1 MRPLFVLLLCP
12 ALLLAAEIHSYTTG
26 PATPLTPGFHKL
38 VCEFTDATIQP
49 TRLPFTLYLPSGYG
63 TPGKRFPMVTFLGG
77 LGDRGDDPGIAM
89 CVGVPLEIGRDPDL
103 RAWMP
108 MIVLTPQCPSDRV
121 WETPGMPQRVLELID
136 TISKQFQVDASRL
149 YLTGF
154 SNGGLGCWALA
165 TEAPDRFALIAP
177 IVSREFHAQA
187 TAQKLAS
194 SPTTFLIISG
204 TKDPKSEPASA
215 NMAAALREKNA
226 DVVYA
231 PVENGVHFIW
241 SAFYRERAFYEF
253 LLQHQLGRKPATR
266 PTGQQVASLY
276 ASRQQATTDEL
287 VIEHRLQRGL
297 DRLEPYWFVDNC
309 AHLRTLGLQQD
320 LLGRPNVF
328 VTQPLAA
335 EVPCRLQTT
344 RPLPAGK
351 KLSLQLEVGHPAGG
365 EWELVVRINENQRL
379 RTLVNDTTAPGGW
392 LSLNIDLADLP
403 ENEARFQLIQHSTTN
418 PNSLAYWAKL
428 KITP

>member
-12 ALLLAAEIHSYTTG
+12 ALLLAGEIHSYTTG

-165 TEAPDRFALIAP
+165 AEASDRFALIAP

-215 NMAAALREKNA
+215 NMGRRPARKERRCRLRPGGERRALHLVRLLPRTRVLRVPPPTPARPQTRHAANR
-226 DVVYA
+226 
-231 PVENGVHFIW
+231 
-241 SAFYRERAFYEF
+241 RAS
-253 LLQHQLGRKPATR
+253 RKPLRLA
-266 PTGQQVASLY
+266 PAS
-276 ASRQQATTDEL
+276 
-287 VIEHRLQRGL
+287 H
-297 DRLEPYWFVDNC
+297 DR
-309 AHLRTLGLQQD
+309 
-320 LLGRPNVF
+320 
-328 VTQPLAA
+328 
-335 EVPCRLQTT
+335 
-344 RPLPAGK
+344 
-351 KLSLQLEVGHPAGG
+351 
-365 EWELVVRINENQRL
+365 
-379 RTLVNDTTAPGGW
+379 
-392 LSLNIDLADLP
+392 
-403 ENEARFQLIQHSTTN
+403 
-418 PNSLAYWAKL
+418 
-428 KITP
+428 